1 VNFTTNTGTVSLAG
15 FNVVPPDKYTV
26 NPLTRYMQVTA
37 YWKVSSPD
45 IPALR
50 VVALLIDNNGKEVY
64 SSIDFPAISWCPT
77 SSWQPGSIFVTSSS
91 VLYIGNVPSGLAHV
105 GLALL
110 PLASAF
116 GTIQAVQDRLP
127 LQIVNAPKTVA
138 PAKSKNALLLD
149 TFKIVP

>member
-1 VNFTTNTGTVSLAG
+1 
-15 FNVVPPDKYTV
+15 
-26 NPLTRYMQVTA
+26 MQVTA

-50 VVALLIDNNGKEVY
+50 VVALLIDKNGKEVY

-77 SSWQPGSIFVTSSS
+77 SLWQPGNIFVTSSS

-138 PAKSKNALLLD
+138 SAKSKNALLLD